1 MPAAPYIPGLPGSQV
16 PPEQPDEED
25 VRASQERQEEI
36 PAVEEKS
43 AAPNKK
49 KAVTEQQQQPP
60 EPPVEVQIKPAPW
73 ANCKSPE
80 NKELSLH
87 DIQKIEAE
95 KVINIITCC

>member
-1 MPAAPYIPGLPGSQV
+1 MPT
-16 PPEQPDEED
+16 EQLDEED
-25 VRASQERQEEI
+25 VRASQEQEGT
-36 PAVEEKS
+36 PAAEEKS

-49 KAVTEQQQQPP
+49 KVVTEQQQQPP

-95 KVINIITCC
+95 KVRLGGGGVSIF